1 MKARISGEIQ
11 FLIASLSAQQE
22 FRHNK
27 QFLHDDDFQFFI
39 TRRAI
44 SEFQEV
50 LDRTTTRIVTTVS
63 GLGVSCC
70 TSFGCFDT
78 AAIHRMKKNMPQ
90 SELKRVKNT

>member
-1 MKARISGEIQ
+1 MEKVKARISGEIQ

-50 LDRTTTRIVTTVS
+50 LDNDYTNS
-63 GLGVSCC
+63 HYC
-70 TSFGCFDT
+70 
-78 AAIHRMKKNMPQ
+78 
-90 SELKRVKNT
+90 